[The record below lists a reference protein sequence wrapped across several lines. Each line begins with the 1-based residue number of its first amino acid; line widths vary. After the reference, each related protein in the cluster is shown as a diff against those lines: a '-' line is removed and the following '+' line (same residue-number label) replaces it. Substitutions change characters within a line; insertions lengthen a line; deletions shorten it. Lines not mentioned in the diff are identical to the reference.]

1 MNDLNTFISKN
12 NNVILESK
20 IDKLS
25 EAINRGQQIDE
36 GFFSSLLGG
45 VAGLTAGSAVM
56 KAVCKSLGIEKGLL
70 FDLLT
75 SKVICGVAGVKI
87 ANLISK

>member
-1 MNDLNTFISKN
+1 MNNLSAFIEKN
-12 NNVILESK
+12 NELLLENK
-20 IDKLS
+20 INKLS
-25 EAINRGQQIDE
+25 EAINSGQQIDE
-36 GFFSSLLGG
+36 GFFSSVLGG

-75 SKVICGVAGVKI
+75 SKVICGIAGAKI
-87 ANLISK
+87 ANSISK

>member
-1 MNDLNTFISKN
+1 MNNLSAFITKNTELM
-12 NNVILESK
+12 LESK
-20 IDKLS
+20 INKLS
-25 EAINRGQQIDE
+25 EAINSKQQIDE

-56 KAVCKSLGIEKGLL
+56 KAVCKNLGIEKGLL

-75 SKVICGVAGVKI
+75 SKIICSAAGAKI